1 MGDFAKLI
9 LLWLG
14 IPIIGALVSYILGC
28 LLTYNK
34 ENEND

>member
-1 MGDFAKLI
+1 MSDFTKLV

-28 LLTYNK
+28 LLTHNK
-34 ENEND
+34 ENKND